1 MTAKDLHLNQSISQ
15 SCPPS
20 VFLVFFYFDDL
31 NVVPCIISFSKRH
44 PSFLSMCKKTFFS
57 CPRLTDAILFQFSL
71 AIKHLCDFL
80 SVHETRIAAAWVMSF
95 QMHRFDIHWN
105 FINRVP
111 SLTSMFCDPV
121 TCIVLITVFIWL
133 LHLPGY
139 QLMIT
144 LRLCVKW

>member
-31 NVVPCIISFSKRH
+31 KLCLVLF
-44 PSFLSMCKKTFFS
+44 PSPNDIPLSSVCVRKLSFS